1 MIEDEVPQLQEYEI
15 VEETKCPICL
25 KNKLNDS
32 IDESLCNACVLSSVG
47 WANA

>member
-25 KNKLNDS
+25 KYPVSDAFSN
-32 IDESLCNACVLSSVG
+32 ICNTCAAVSVG